1 MPALNIKS
9 THKPIKTYYAELKAY
24 AKIGAEHE
32 GAVRTAFQNL
42 LQHYCRQVNLILVC
56 EKTRVFPPDKGGQ
69 GGSGQTAPRRRIR
82 LDGEIVDAFDLP
94 HGHWEAK
101 DTHDNLP
108 TEARRKAEAG
118 YPFKNIII
126 QSPTRAL
133 LYQNGHL
140 RLDVDLTDPSNLIN
154 LLSTFFAYQ
163 EENIVDWYAAVEEF
177 KEKVPVLGRGIA
189 ERIETEMQ
197 DNPVFRQAFGNFHQQ
212 CRASIDPNLTEAEVE
227 EMLIQHLL
235 TERIFRT
242 VFDNPD
248 FTNRNII
255 AQEIEKVIHILTRRS
270 PSRSEFL
277 RPLDPFY
284 TAIEKTAATIT
295 DFSQKQAFLNTV
307 YEQFFQGFSVDVAD
321 THGIVYT
328 PQPIVDFMVKS
339 VEHVLNT
346 EFGRSLSDMGVHVID
361 PFVGTGNFIVRLMQ
375 EIQGR
380 RLPQK
385 YREELHCNEVML
397 LPYYIA
403 SLNIE
408 HAYFERT
415 GDYEPFPHI
424 CFVDTFDTFGLM
436 DASHQTGQFSYFTPE
451 NTLRVEEQREIP
463 MFVVIGNPPYNAGQK
478 NENDNNKNRQHVGVD
493 ARVRDTFAADSSA
506 QLKNK
511 LYDPYVKAFRWAMD
525 KLGDE
530 GVVAFVT
537 NNSFIDA
544 QMFDGMR
551 KHLSEEF
558 DTLYILDLGGNVRK
572 GQPGDANVFG
582 IQVGVS
588 INILVRSKREVGGV
602 SNPDLAF
609 QIRYND
615 ETADLSKTRTFAFLD
630 EHQHVGNVAWK
641 ELTPDKRHTWLTADL
656 HNDFDTFIPMG
667 SKEAKA
673 SGNDIENTLFKTYSL
688 GVSTNRDT
696 WVYNFN
702 RETLSENVQ
711 AMIEVY
717 NDQVFKWERRT
728 TQDTN
733 VDAFVRYDDSKI
745 KWSRDLKAKLKRGRL
760 AEFAQEKVQHAL
772 YRPFTKNCLF
782 FDRVLND
789 QARSIF
795 PTSKTEMVN
804 QVICVSMTP
813 EKPFTCLITDC
824 IPNLVVTGGFGS
836 PTQSFPFYTYD
847 EDGTNR
853 RENITDWA
861 LTEFQTHYGDDN
873 ITKWDIFHYT
883 YGLLH
888 HPGYREQYQENL
900 KRDLP
905 HIPTPLAPLDRGVAA
920 DFWEFAKAGARLAD
934 IHVNYESQP
943 EYDKLNPIETPGM
956 QVGLS
961 VDRMKFSTDKTQLKY
976 NDFLTLE
983 GIPMEV
989 FEYRLGNRSALEWV
1003 VDQYRVKID
1012 KRSGIVND
1020 PNRDEDEE
1028 YILRLIGQVITVSLE
1043 TVDIVNRLPAL

>member
-1 MPALNIKS
+1 MPILNIKP
-9 THKPIKTYYAELKAY
+9 THKPIKTYYTELKAY

-42 LQHYCRQVNLILVC
+42 LQHYCRQAGLILVC
-56 EKTRVFPPDKGGQ
+56 EKTRYTSEK
-69 GGSGQTAPRRRIR
+69 RRIR
-82 LDGEIVDAFDLP
+82 IDGEIVDAYDLP

-101 DTHDNLP
+101 DTHDDLP
-108 TEARRKAEAG
+108 TEARKKSEAG
-118 YPFKNIII
+118 YPFKNIIF
-126 QSPTRAL
+126 QSPTHAL

-140 RLDVDLTDPSNLIN
+140 RLDVDLTDPQNLIN

-177 KEKVPVLGRGIA
+177 KEKVPVLGRGVA
-189 ERIETEMQ
+189 KRIETEMQ
-197 DNPVFRQAFGNFHQQ
+197 DNLSFRQAFENFHQQ
-212 CRASIDPNLTEAEVE
+212 CKASIDPNLTEAQVE

-339 VEHVLNT
+339 VEHVLKT
-346 EFGRSLSDMGVHVID
+346 EFGRSLSDMGVHIID

-415 GDYEPFPHI
+415 GSYEPFPHI
-424 CFVDTFDTFGLM
+424 CFVDTFDTFQLM
-436 DASHQTGQFSYFTPE
+436 DAPHQTGQFSYFTPE

-463 MFVVIGNPPYNAGQK
+463 MFVVIGNPPYNAGQD
-478 NENDNNKNRQHVGVD
+478 NENDNNRNRPHAGVD
-493 ARVRDTFAADSSA
+493 ARVRVTYAADSNA
-506 QLKNK
+506 QSKNK
-511 LYDPYVKAFRWAMD
+511 LYDPYIKAFRWAMD

-530 GVVAFVT
+530 GIVAFVT
-537 NNSFIDA
+537 NNGFIDG

-551 KHLSEEF
+551 KHLSEDF

-572 GQPGDANVFG
+572 GHPGDSNVFG

-588 INILVRSKREVGGV
+588 INILVKSKVGGVSNPDEVGGV

-609 QIRYND
+609 QILYND
-615 ETADLSKTRTFAFLD
+615 ETENISKERTFAFL
-630 EHQHVGNVAWK
+630 EENQHVGNVVWQ
-641 ELTPDKRHTWLTADL
+641 ELIPDKRHTWLTEGL
-656 HNDFDTFIPMG
+656 HTDFDTFIPMG
-667 SKEAKA
+667 NKTAKA
-673 SGNDIENTLFKTYSL
+673 SAGDVEGTLFKTYSL
-688 GVSTNRDT
+688 GVSTNRDA

-702 RETLSENVQ
+702 RAALTENVQ
-711 AMIEVY
+711 RMIERY
-717 NDQVFKWERRT
+717 NAQTLEWVGTKSKSGANLDDF
-728 TQDTN
+728 
-733 VDAFVRYDDSKI
+733 VDLDPEKI
-745 KWSRDLKAKLKRGRL
+745 SWSEGLKRKLKGGQL
-760 AEFAQEKVQHAL
+760 AEFAESKLRHSL
-772 YRPFTKNCLF
+772 YRPFTKTNLF
-782 FDRVLND
+782 FDRAMNERVYVFP
-789 QARSIF
+789 SIF
-795 PTSKTEMVN
+795 PTPDTENENKT
-804 QVICVSMTP
+804 ICVAGIGNR
-813 EKPFTCLITDC
+813 K
-824 IPNLVVTGGFGS
+824 GFGCLVTNRICS
-836 PTQSFPFYTYD
+836 LDLAFEKNQCFPFYTYE

-861 LTEFQTHYGDDN
+861 LTEFRTHYRDDT
-873 ITKWDIFHYT
+873 ITKWDILHYT

-888 HPGYREQYQENL
+888 HPAYREKYQENL

-905 HIPTPLAPLDRGVAA
+905 HIPFAE
-920 DFWEFAKAGARLAD
+920 DFWRFANAGAQLAD
-934 IHVNYESQP
+934 LHVNYESQS

-956 QVGLS
+956 QVDMS
-961 VDRMKFSTDKTQLKY
+961 VERMKFSKDKTRLKY

-983 GIPMEV
+983 DIPAEV
-989 FEYRLGNRSALEWV
+989 FEYRLGNRSALEWL
-1003 VDQYRVKID
+1003 VDQYRVKVD
-1012 KRSGIVND
+1012 RRSGIENN
-1020 PNRDEDEE
+1020 PNRTEDPE

-1043 TVDIVNRLPAL
+1043 TVEIVNGLPALKS

>member
-1 MPALNIKS
+1 MPALNIKP
-9 THKPIKTYYAELKAY
+9 THKPIKNYYAELKEY

-42 LQHYCRQVNLILVC
+42 LQYYCRQANLILVC
-56 EKTRVFPPDKGGQ
+56 EKTRYTPQK
-69 GGSGQTAPRRRIR
+69 RRIQI
-82 LDGEIVDAFDLP
+82 DGEVVDAFDLP

-101 DTHDNLP
+101 DTHDDLP
-108 TEARRKAEAG
+108 TEARKKSEAG

-140 RLDVDLTDPSNLIN
+140 RSDVDLTDPNDLIN
-154 LLSTFFAYQ
+154 LLNTFFAYR

-177 KEKVPVLGRGIA
+177 KEKVPVLGRGVA
-189 ERIETEMQ
+189 KRIETEMQ
-197 DNPVFRQAFGNFHQQ
+197 DNPLFRQAFENFHQQ
-212 CRASIDPNLTEAEVE
+212 CRASIDPNLTEPQVE

-255 AQEIEKVIHILTRRS
+255 AQEIEKVIQILTRRS

-284 TAIEKTAATIT
+284 VAIEKTAATIT
-295 DFSQKQAFLNTV
+295 DFSQKQAFLNTI
-307 YEQFFQGFSVDVAD
+307 YEQFFQGFSVDIAD

-339 VEHVLNT
+339 VEHVLMT
-346 EFGRSLSDMGVHVID
+346 EFGRSLSDMGVHIID

-403 SLNIE
+403 NLNIE
-408 HAYFERT
+408 HAYFEKT
-415 GDYEPFPHI
+415 GNYEPFPHI

-436 DASHQTGQFSYFTPE
+436 DAAHQTGEFAYFTQE
-451 NTLRVEEQREIP
+451 NTLRVEEQKDTP
-463 MFVVIGNPPYNAGQK
+463 MFVVIGNPPYNASQD
-478 NENDNNKNRQHVGVD
+478 NENDNNRNRRHAGVD
-493 ARVRDTFAADSSA
+493 ARVRDTFATDSNA
-506 QLKNK
+506 QSKNK

-525 KLGDE
+525 KIGDE
-530 GVVAFVT
+530 GIVVFVT
-537 NNSFIDA
+537 NNGFIDR

-558 DTLYILDLGGNVRK
+558 DTLYILDLGGSTRK
-572 GQPGDANVFG
+572 GQSGDSNVFG

-588 INILVRSKREVGGV
+588 INILVKSKREGG
-602 SNPDLAF
+602 SSPARIL
-609 QIRYND
+609 YND
-615 ETADLSKTRTFAFLD
+615 ETADLSKTRTFAFL
-630 EHQHVGNVAWK
+630 EENQHVGNVVWR
-641 ELTPDKRHTWLTADL
+641 ELTPDKRHTWLTEGL
-656 HNDFDTFIPMG
+656 QVDFDTFIPIG
-667 SKEAKA
+667 SKSAKA
-673 SGNDIENTLFKTYSL
+673 VQGDVEGTLFKTYSL
-688 GVSTNRDT
+688 GVSTNRDA

-702 RETLSENVQ
+702 RTSLTENVQ
-711 AMIEVY
+711 RMIKCY
-717 NDQVFKWERRT
+717 NAQTLEWVGTKNKSGVNLDDF
-728 TQDTN
+728 
-733 VDAFVRYDDSKI
+733 VDSDPQKI
-745 KWSRDLKAKLKRGRL
+745 SWSENLKRKLRGGQL
-760 AEFAQEKVQHAL
+760 AEFAESKLRESL
-772 YRPFTKNCLF
+772 YRPFTKANLF
-782 FDRVLND
+782 FDRVLNE
-789 QARSIF
+789 RVYVFPSIF
-795 PTSKTEMVN
+795 PIPDAEKEN
-804 QVICVSMTP
+804 RVICVAGIGDR
-813 EKPFTCLITDC
+813 K
-824 IPNLVVTGGFGS
+824 GFGCLATS
-836 PTQSFPFYTYD
+836 SIPSLDLAFEKNQCFPFYTYD

-853 RENITDWA
+853 RENITDWT
-861 LTEFQTHYGDDN
+861 LTQFRTRYRDDI

-883 YGLLH
+883 YGILH
-888 HPGYREQYQENL
+888 HPDYRERYQENL

-905 HIPTPLAPLDRGVAA
+905 HIPFTE
-920 DFWEFAKAGARLAD
+920 DFWGFAKAGARLAD

-943 EYDKLNPIETPGM
+943 EYDKLNSIETPGM
-956 QVGLS
+956 QVDLS
-961 VDRMKFSTDKTQLKY
+961 VERMKFSKDKTRLKY
-976 NDFLTLE
+976 NDFLMLE
-983 GIPMEV
+983 GIPPEV
-989 FEYRLGNRSALEWV
+989 FAYRLGNRSALEWV

-1012 KRSGIVND
+1012 KRSGIAND
-1020 PNRDEDEE
+1020 PNRREDPE

-1043 TVDIVNRLPAL
+1043 TVDIVEGLPVL

>member
-1 MPALNIKS
+1 MPALNIKP
-9 THKPIKTYYAELKAY
+9 THKPIKNYYAELKEY
-24 AKIGAEHE
+24 AKVGAEHE

-42 LQHYCRQVNLILVC
+42 LQYYCRQADLILVC
-56 EKTRVFPPDKGGQ
+56 EKTRYTPQK
-69 GGSGQTAPRRRIR
+69 RRIQI
-82 LDGEIVDAFDLP
+82 DGEVVDAFDLP

-101 DTHDNLP
+101 DTHDDLP
-108 TEARRKAEAG
+108 TEARKKSEAG

-154 LLSTFFAYQ
+154 LLNTFFAYR

-177 KEKVPVLGRGIA
+177 KEKVPVLGRGVA
-189 ERIETEMQ
+189 KRIETEMQ
-197 DNPVFRQAFGNFHQQ
+197 DNPLFRQAFENFHQQ
-212 CRASIDPNLTEAEVE
+212 CRASIDPNLTEAQVE

-255 AQEIEKVIHILTRRS
+255 AQEIEKVIQILTRRS

-284 TAIEKTAATIT
+284 VAIEKTAATIT

-307 YEQFFQGFSVDVAD
+307 YEQFFQGFSVDIAD

-339 VEHVLNT
+339 VEHVLMT
-346 EFGRSLSDMGVHVID
+346 EFGRSLSDMGVHIVD

-408 HAYFERT
+408 HAYFEKT

-436 DASHQTGQFSYFTPE
+436 DAAHQTGEFVYFTQE
-451 NTLRVEEQREIP
+451 NTLRVEEQKDTP
-463 MFVVIGNPPYNAGQK
+463 MFVVIGNPPYNASQD
-478 NENDNNKNRQHVGVD
+478 NENDNNRNRRHVGVD
-493 ARVRDTFAADSSA
+493 ARVRDTFAADSNA
-506 QLKNK
+506 QSKNK

-525 KLGDE
+525 KIGDE
-530 GVVAFVT
+530 GIVVFVT
-537 NNSFIDA
+537 NNGFIDR

-558 DTLYILDLGGNVRK
+558 DTLYILDLGGSIRK
-572 GQPGDANVFG
+572 GQSGDSNVFG

-588 INILVRSKREVGGV
+588 INILVKSKREGG
-602 SNPDLAF
+602 SSTARIL
-609 QIRYND
+609 YND
-615 ETADLSKTRTFAFLD
+615 ETADLSKTRTFAFL
-630 EHQHVGNVAWK
+630 EENQHVGNVVWR
-641 ELTPDKRHTWLTADL
+641 ELTPDKRHTWLTEGL
-656 HNDFDTFIPMG
+656 QVDFDTFIPMG
-667 SKEAKA
+667 NKIAKA
-673 SGNDIENTLFKTYSL
+673 SEDDVEGTLFKTYSL
-688 GVSTNRDT
+688 GVSTNRDA

-702 RETLSENVQ
+702 RISLTENVQ
-711 AMIEVY
+711 RMIKSY
-717 NDQVFKWERRT
+717 NAQTLEWMGTKNKSGVNLDDF
-728 TQDTN
+728 
-733 VDAFVRYDDSKI
+733 VDSDPQKI
-745 KWSRDLKAKLKRGRL
+745 SWSEGLKRKLRSGQL
-760 AEFAQEKVQHAL
+760 AEFTESKLRHSV
-772 YRPFTKNCLF
+772 YRPFTKTNLF
-782 FDRVLND
+782 FDRVLNE
-789 QARSIF
+789 RVYVF
-795 PTSKTEMVN
+795 PYILPIPHTEKEN
-804 QVICVSMTP
+804 RIICVNMTP
-813 EKPFTCLITDC
+813 ERPFACLMSDC
-824 IPNLVVTGGFGS
+824 IPVNVMTGGFGS
-836 PTQSFPFYTYD
+836 PTQCFSFYTYD
-847 EDGTNR
+847 EDGSNR
-853 RENITDWA
+853 SENITDWTLA
-861 LTEFQTHYGDDN
+861 QFRTRYRDDT

-883 YGLLH
+883 YGILH
-888 HPGYREQYQENL
+888 HPDYRERYQENL

-905 HIPTPLAPLDRGVAA
+905 HIPFAEG
-920 DFWEFAKAGARLAD
+920 FWGFAKAGARLAYL
-934 IHVNYESQP
+934 HVNYESQP
-943 EYDKLNPIETPGM
+943 EYDKLDPIETPGM
-956 QVGLS
+956 QVDLS
-961 VDRMKFSTDKTQLKY
+961 VERMKYSKDKTRLKY

-983 GIPMEV
+983 GIPPEV
-989 FEYRLGNRSALEWV
+989 FAYRLGNRSALEWV
-1003 VDQYRVKID
+1003 VDQYRVKVD
-1012 KRSGIVND
+1012 KRSGIKNN
-1020 PNRDEDEE
+1020 PNREEDEE

-1043 TVDIVNRLPAL
+1043 TVDIVDGLPALNIHLLS

>member
-1 MPALNIKS
+1 MPTLNIKP
-9 THKPIKTYYAELKAY
+9 THKPIKNYYTELEEY
-24 AKIGAEHE
+24 AKVGAEHE

-42 LQHYCRQVNLILVC
+42 LQHYCRQADLILVC
-56 EKTRVFPPDKGGQ
+56 EKTRYTPQK
-69 GGSGQTAPRRRIR
+69 RRIQI
-82 LDGEIVDAFDLP
+82 DGEVVDAFDLP

-101 DTHDNLP
+101 DTHDDLP
-108 TEARRKAEAG
+108 TEARKKSEAG

-154 LLSTFFAYQ
+154 LLNTFFAYR

-177 KEKVPVLGRGIA
+177 KEKVPVLGRGVA
-189 ERIETEMQ
+189 KRIETEIH
-197 DNPVFRQAFGNFHQQ
+197 DNPLFRQAFESFHQQ
-212 CRASIDPNLTEAEVE
+212 CRASIDSNLTEPQVE

-255 AQEIEKVIHILTRRS
+255 AQEIEKVIQILTRRS

-284 TAIEKTAATIT
+284 VAIERTAATIT

-307 YEQFFQGFSVDVAD
+307 YEQFFQGFSVDIAD

-339 VEHVLNT
+339 VEHVLMA
-346 EFGRSLSDMGVHVID
+346 EFGRSLSDMGVHIVD

-408 HAYFERT
+408 HAYFEKT
-415 GDYEPFPHI
+415 GNYEPFPHI

-436 DASHQTGQFSYFTPE
+436 DAPHQTGEFTYFTPE
-451 NTLRVEEQREIP
+451 NTLRVEEQKDTP
-463 MFVVIGNPPYNAGQK
+463 MFVVIGNPPYNARQA
-478 NENDNNKNRQHVGVD
+478 NENDNNKNKPHAGVD
-493 ARVRDTFAADSSA
+493 ARVRDTFAADSNA
-506 QLKNK
+506 QSKNK
-511 LYDPYVKAFRWAMD
+511 LYDPYIKAFRWAMD
-525 KLGDE
+525 KIGDE
-530 GVVAFVT
+530 GIVVFVT
-537 NNSFIDA
+537 NNGFIDGH
-544 QMFDGMR
+544 MFDGMR

-572 GQPGDANVFG
+572 GQTGDSNVFG

-588 INILVRSKREVGGV
+588 INILMKSKREGG
-602 SNPDLAF
+602 SSPARIF
-609 QIRYND
+609 YNNK
-615 ETADLSKTRTFAFLD
+615 TADLSKTRTFAFL
-630 EHQHVGNVAWK
+630 EENQHVGNIVWR
-641 ELTPDKRHTWLTADL
+641 ELTPDKRHTWLTEGL
-656 HNDFDTFIPMG
+656 HVDFDTFIPMG
-667 SKEAKA
+667 NKIVKA
-673 SGNDIENTLFKTYSL
+673 SEDDVEGTLFKTYSL
-688 GVSTNRDT
+688 GISTNRDA

-702 RETLSENVQ
+702 RTSLIENIQRMIRCYNAQTLEWAGTKNKSGVNLDDFVDSDPQKISWSEN
-711 AMIEVY
+711 
-717 NDQVFKWERRT
+717 
-728 TQDTN
+728 
-733 VDAFVRYDDSKI
+733 
-745 KWSRDLKAKLKRGRL
+745 LKRKLRGGQL
-760 AEFAQEKVQHAL
+760 AEFAESKLRESL
-772 YRPFTKNCLF
+772 YRPFTKANLF
-782 FDRVLND
+782 FDRVLNE
-789 QARSIF
+789 RVYVFPSIF
-795 PTSKTEMVN
+795 PTPDTEN
-804 QVICVSMTP
+804 ENRVICVAGIGDR
-813 EKPFTCLITDC
+813 K
-824 IPNLVVTGGFGS
+824 GFGCLATS
-836 PTQSFPFYTYD
+836 NIPSLDLAFEKNQCFPFYIYN

-853 RENITDWA
+853 RENITDWT
-861 LTEFQTHYGDDN
+861 LTQFQTHYKDN
-873 ITKWDIFHYT
+873 TISKSDIFHYT
-883 YGLLH
+883 YGILH
-888 HPGYREQYQENL
+888 HPDYRERYQENL

-905 HIPTPLAPLDRGVAA
+905 HIPFAE
-920 DFWEFAKAGARLAD
+920 DFWGFAKAGARLAD
-934 IHVNYESQP
+934 LHVNYESQP

-956 QVGLS
+956 QVHLS
-961 VDRMKFSTDKTQLKY
+961 VDRMRFSKDKTRLKY

-983 GIPMEV
+983 GVPLEV
-989 FEYRLGNRSALEWV
+989 FAYRLGNRSALEWV

-1012 KRSGIVND
+1012 KRSGIAND
-1020 PNRDEDEE
+1020 PNRAEDPE

-1043 TVDIVNRLPAL
+1043 TVDIVEGLPVL

>member
-1 MPALNIKS
+1 MPTLNIKP
-9 THKPIKTYYAELKAY
+9 THKSIKNYYAELEEY
-24 AKIGAEHE
+24 AKIGAAHE
-32 GAVRTAFQNL
+32 GAVRIAFQNL
-42 LQHYCRQVNLILVC
+42 LQHYCRQVDLILVC
-56 EKTRVFPPDKGGQ
+56 EKTRYTK
-69 GGSGQTAPRRRIR
+69 TNRRIQ
-82 LDGEIVDAFDLP
+82 LDGEVVDPFGLP

-101 DTHDNLP
+101 DTQDDLSI
-108 TEARRKAEAG
+108 EAQRKSEAG

-126 QSPTRAL
+126 QSPNRAL
-133 LYQNGHL
+133 LYQNGYLHL
-140 RLDVDLTDPSNLIN
+140 DYDLTDSKNLIN
-154 LLSTFFAYQ
+154 LLNTFFAYQ

-177 KEKVPVLGRGIA
+177 RDKVPVLGRGVA
-189 ERIETEMQ
+189 KRIQTEIR
-197 DNPVFRQAFGNFHQQ
+197 DNPVFQQAFQDFHQQ
-212 CRASIDPNLTEAEVE
+212 CKASIDPNLTEAQVE

-242 VFDNPD
+242 IFDNPD

-255 AQEIEKVIHILTRRS
+255 AQEIEKVIQILTHRS

-277 RPLDPFY
+277 RPLNPFY
-284 TAIEKTAATIT
+284 VAIEKTAATIT
-295 DFSQKQAFLNTV
+295 DFSQKQDFLNTV
-307 YEQFFQGFSVDVAD
+307 YEQFFQGFSVKVAD

-339 VEHVLNT
+339 VEHILAT
-346 EFGRSLSDMGVHVID
+346 EFGRSLSDMGVHIID

-408 HAYFERT
+408 HAYFEKT
-415 GDYEPFPHI
+415 GNYEPFPHI

-436 DASHQTGQFSYFTPE
+436 DAPHQTGEFTYFTPE
-451 NTLRVEEQREIP
+451 NTLRVEEQQEIP

-478 NENDNNKNRQHVGVD
+478 NENDNNRNRRHAGVD
-493 ARVRDTFAADSSA
+493 ARVRNTFAADSNA

-537 NNSFIDA
+537 NNSFIDG

-551 KHLSEEF
+551 RHLSEEF
-558 DTLYILDLGGNVRK
+558 DTLYILDLGGNVHK
-572 GQPGDANVFG
+572 GQSGDANVFG

-588 INILVRSKREVGGV
+588 VNLLVKSKGNGGK
-602 SNPDLAF
+602 PAAHIF
-609 QIRYND
+609 YND
-615 ETADLSKTRTFAFLD
+615 ETAHLSKAHTFAFLD
-630 EHQHVGNVAWK
+630 ANQHVGNLEWQ

-656 HNDFDTFIPMG
+656 HMDFDTFIPMG
-667 SKEAKA
+667 SRSAK
-673 SGNDIENTLFKTYSL
+673 STRGDVEDTLFKIYSV
-688 GVSTNRDT
+688 GVLTARDA
-696 WVYNFN
+696 WAYNFN
-702 RETLSENVQ
+702 RGALAKNMQ
-711 AMIEVY
+711 AMMEFYNSEVS
-717 NDQVFKWERRT
+717 KWERRVER
-728 TQDTN
+728 TQN
-733 VDAFVRYDDSKI
+733 VDAFVSTDSRKI
-745 KWSRDLKAKLKRGRL
+745 KWTDRLKAELTKGRL
-760 AEFAQEKVQHAL
+760 ITLAPEQIRNSL
-772 YRPFTKNCLF
+772 YRPFTKSNLY
-782 FDRVLND
+782 FDKLMNQRTYVFP
-789 QARSIF
+789 SIF
-795 PTSKTEMVN
+795 PTPETELDN
-804 QVICVSMTP
+804 RVIWLKVGQEWPM
-813 EKPFTCLITDC
+813 FALITNQ
-824 IPNLVVTGGFGS
+824 IPDNLPQGGS
-836 PTQSFPFYTYD
+836 QCFPFYTYD

-861 LTEFQTHYGDDN
+861 LAEVQAHYEDDT

-888 HPGYREQYQENL
+888 HPDYRERYQENL

-905 HIPTPLAPLDRGVAA
+905 HIPFAEG
-920 DFWEFAKAGARLAD
+920 FWGFAKAGARLAD
-934 IHVNYESQP
+934 LHVNYESQP

-956 QVGLS
+956 QVDLS
-961 VDRMKFSTDKTQLKY
+961 VDRMKFSKDKTRLKY
-976 NDFLTLE
+976 NDFLMLE
-983 GIPMEV
+983 GIPAEV
-989 FEYRLGNRSALEWV
+989 FDYRLGNRSALEWV
-1003 VDQYRVKID
+1003 VDQYRVKVD

-1020 PNRDEDEE
+1020 PNRAEDSE

-1043 TVDIVNRLPAL
+1043 TVDVVNGLPAL

>member
-1 MPALNIKS
+1 MPTLNIKP
-9 THKPIKTYYAELKAY
+9 THKPIKNYYTELKAY

-42 LQHYCRQVNLILVC
+42 LQHYCRQLNLILVC
-56 EKTRVFPPDKGGQ
+56 EKTRYTRKK
-69 GGSGQTAPRRRIR
+69 SRIR
-82 LDGEIVDAFDLP
+82 IDGEIVDAFDLP

-101 DTHDNLP
+101 DTHDDLP
-108 TEARRKAEAG
+108 TEARKKSEAG

-133 LYQNGHL
+133 LYQNDHL

-154 LLSTFFAYQ
+154 LLNTFFAYR
-163 EENIVDWYAAVEEF
+163 EEDITDWYAAVEAF
-177 KEKVPVLGRGIA
+177 KEKVPVLGQGVA

-197 DNPVFRQAFGNFHQQ
+197 DNQSFRQAFENFHHQ
-212 CRASIDPNLTEAEVE
+212 CQASVDPNLTVAQVE

-339 VEHVLNT
+339 VEHVLQT
-346 EFGRSLSDMGVHVID
+346 EFGRSLSDMGVHIID

-415 GDYEPFPHI
+415 GSYEPFPHI

-436 DASHQTGQFSYFTPE
+436 DAPNQTGQFSYFTPE

-463 MFVVIGNPPYNAGQK
+463 MFVVIGNPPYNASQD
-478 NENDNNKNRQHVGVD
+478 NENDNNKNRQHIGVD
-493 ARVRDTFAADSSA
+493 ARVRDTFATDSSA

-525 KLGDE
+525 KIDDE
-530 GVVAFVT
+530 GIVAFVT

-572 GQPGDANVFG
+572 GQPGDSNVFG

-588 INILVRSKREVGGV
+588 INILVKSQHKVGGV

-609 QIRYND
+609 QILYND
-615 ETADLSKTRTFAFLD
+615 ETVDMNKSCTFAFL
-630 EHQHVGNVAWK
+630 EENQHIGNIAWQ
-641 ELTPDKRHTWLTADL
+641 ELTPDKRHTWLTEGL
-656 HNDFDTFIPMG
+656 HADFDTFIPIG
-667 SKEAKA
+667 NKKAKA
-673 SGNDIENTLFKTYSL
+673 IQGDVEDTLFKTYSV
-688 GVSTNRDT
+688 GVLTARDA
-696 WVYNFN
+696 WVYNAN
-702 RETLSENVQ
+702 QDALAENMQ
-711 AMIEVY
+711 TMIEFY
-717 NDQVFKWERRT
+717 NSEVSKWEQRVERT
-728 TQDTN
+728 QN
-733 VDAFVRYDDSKI
+733 VDAFVSTDSTKI
-745 KWSRDLKAKLKRGRL
+745 KWTDRLKTELTKGKLV
-760 AEFAQEKVQHAL
+760 AFATERIRESF
-772 YRPFTKNCLF
+772 YRPFTKSHLY
-782 FDRVLND
+782 FDKLMNQRTYVFP
-789 QARSIF
+789 SIF
-795 PTSKTEMVN
+795 PTPETELENRVIWLKVGQEWPMFALMVDK
-804 QVICVSMTP
+804 IP
-813 EKPFTCLITDC
+813 EALPQGASQC
-824 IPNLVVTGGFGS
+824 
-836 PTQSFPFYTYD
+836 FPFYTYD

-861 LTEFQTHYGDDN
+861 LSQFQTHYRDN
-873 ITKWDIFHYT
+873 TITKWDIFRYT

-888 HPGYREQYQENL
+888 HLDYRERYQENL

-905 HIPTPLAPLDRGVAA
+905 HIPFAE
-920 DFWEFAKAGARLAD
+920 DFWAFANAGARLAEL
-934 IHVNYESQP
+934 HVNYESQP
-943 EYDKLNPIETPGM
+943 EYAKLNPIETPGM
-956 QVGLS
+956 QVDMS
-961 VDRMKFSTDKTQLKY
+961 VERMRFSKDKTRLKY
-976 NDFLTLE
+976 NEFLMLE
-983 GIPMEV
+983 NIPSEV
-989 FEYRLGNRSALEWV
+989 FNYRLGNRSALEWV
-1003 VDQYRVKID
+1003 VDQYRIKVD
-1012 KRSGIVND
+1012 KRSGIVNN
-1020 PNRDEDEE
+1020 PNRAEDPE

-1043 TVDIVNRLPAL
+1043 TVGIVSGLPALK

>member
-1 MPALNIKS
+1 MPTLNIRP
-9 THKPIKTYYAELKAY
+9 THKPIKNYYAELEAY
-24 AKIGAEHE
+24 TKIGAEHE
-32 GAVRTAFQNL
+32 GAVRTAFQTL
-42 LQHYCRQVNLILVC
+42 LQHYCRQADLILVC
-56 EKTRVFPPDKGGQ
+56 EKTRWTK
-69 GGSGQTAPRRRIR
+69 TNRRIQ
-82 LDGEIVDAFDLP
+82 LDGEVVDAFDLP

-101 DTHDNLP
+101 DTQDDLP
-108 TEARRKAEAG
+108 TEARRKPEAG

-126 QSPTRAL
+126 QSPNRAL

-140 RLDVDLTDPSNLIN
+140 RLDCDLTDPKNLIN
-154 LLSTFFAYQ
+154 LLDTFFRYQ

-177 KEKVPVLGRGIA
+177 REKVPVLGRGVA
-189 ERIETEMQ
+189 KRVETEMQ
-197 DNPVFRQAFGNFHQQ
+197 NNPLFRQAFANFHQQ
-212 CRASIDPNLTEAEVE
+212 CRAAIDPNLTEAQVE

-255 AQEIEKVIHILTRRS
+255 AQEIEKVIHVLTQRS

-277 RPLDPFY
+277 RPLNPFY
-284 TAIEKTAATIT
+284 IAIEKTAATIT
-295 DFSQKQAFLNTV
+295 DFSQKQSFLNTV
-307 YEQFFQGFSVDVAD
+307 YEQFFQGFSVKVAD

-339 VEHVLNT
+339 VEHVLKT
-346 EFGRSLSDMGVHVID
+346 EFGRSLSDMGVHIID

-380 RLPQK
+380 WLPQK

-415 GDYEPFPHI
+415 GSYEPFPHI
-424 CFVDTFDTFGLM
+424 CFVDTFDTVDLM
-436 DASHQTGQFSYFTPE
+436 DAPHQTGQFSFFTPE
-451 NTLRVEEQREIP
+451 NTLRVEEQRETP
-463 MFVVIGNPPYNAGQK
+463 MFIVIGNPPYNARQD
-478 NENDNNKNRQHVGVD
+478 NENDNNRNRGHVAVD
-493 ARVRDTFAADSSA
+493 TRVRNTFAADSKA
-506 QLKNK
+506 QSKNK

-530 GVVAFVT
+530 GIVAFVT

-551 KHLSEEF
+551 KYLSEEF

-588 INILVRSKREVGGV
+588 INILVKSSKHSPRAVTAEGV
-602 SNPDLAF
+602 SRML
-609 QIRYND
+609 YND
-615 ETADLSKTRTFAFLD
+615 ETAALNKARTFAFLD
-630 EHQHVGNVAWK
+630 GNQHIGNIEWQ
-641 ELTPDKRHTWLTADL
+641 ELTPDKRHTWLTTDL
-656 HNDFDTFIPMG
+656 QTDFDTFIPMG
-667 SKEAKA
+667 SKIAKA
-673 SGNDIENTLFKTYSL
+673 SKGQAEGTLFKTYSL
-688 GVSTNRDT
+688 GVSTNRDA

-702 RETLSENVQ
+702 TVSLTENIQRMIKFFNAQTLEWIGTKSKSGMNLDDFVDSDPQKISWSEG
-711 AMIEVY
+711 
-717 NDQVFKWERRT
+717 
-728 TQDTN
+728 
-733 VDAFVRYDDSKI
+733 
-745 KWSRDLKAKLKRGRL
+745 LKRKLKSGRL
-760 AEFAQEKVQHAL
+760 TEFAESKLRQSL
-772 YRPFTKNCLF
+772 YRPFTKTNLF
-782 FDRVLND
+782 FDRMVNE
-789 QARSIF
+789 RVYVFPSIF
-795 PTSKTEMVN
+795 PTLEAESENRILCVN
-804 QVICVSMTP
+804 MTP
-813 EKPFTCLITDC
+813 ERPFACLMSDC
-824 IPNLVVTGGFGS
+824 IPVNVMAGGFGS
-836 PTQSFPFYTYD
+836 PTQCFPFYTYD

-861 LTEFQTHYGDDN
+861 LTQFQTRYKNDT
-873 ITKWDIFHYT
+873 ITKWDIFYYT

-888 HPGYREQYQENL
+888 HPDYRERYQENL

-905 HIPTPLAPLDRGVAA
+905 HIPFVE
-920 DFWEFAKAGARLAD
+920 DFWAYAKAGARLAD
-934 IHVNYESQP
+934 LHVNYESQS
-943 EYDKLNPIETPGM
+943 EYDKLEMIETPGM
-956 QVGLS
+956 QVNLR
-961 VDRMKFSTDKTQLKY
+961 VERMKFSKDKTQLTY

-983 GIPMEV
+983 SIPPKV

-1003 VDQYRVKID
+1003 VDQYRVKVD
-1012 KRSGIVND
+1012 KRSGIKND
-1020 PNRDEDEE
+1020 PNRAEDAE

-1043 TVDIVNRLPAL
+1043 TVDIVNKLPLLKS

>member
-1 MPALNIKS
+1 MPTRSIKP
-9 THKPIKTYYAELKAY
+9 THKPIRNYYTELSEY
-24 AKIGAEHE
+24 AKVGAKHE

-42 LQHYCRQVNLILVC
+42 LQHYCRHANLILVC
-56 EKTRVFPPDKGGQ
+56 EKTRY
-69 GGSGQTAPRRRIR
+69 TETNRRIQ
-82 LDGEIVDAFDLP
+82 LDGEVVDAFDLP

-101 DTHDNLP
+101 DTHDDLP
-108 TEARRKAEAG
+108 TEARKKSDAG

-154 LLSTFFAYQ
+154 LLNTFFAYR

-177 KEKVPVLGRGIA
+177 REKVPVLGRGVADLIKS
-189 ERIETEMQ
+189 EMQ
-197 DNPVFRQAFGNFHQQ
+197 ENMRFRTAFESFHQQ
-212 CRASIDPNLTEAEVE
+212 CKASIDPNLAEAQVE

-235 TERIFRT
+235 TERIFAT
-242 VFDNPD
+242 IFDNRD
-248 FTNRNII
+248 FTRRNII
-255 AQEIEKVIHILTRRS
+255 ARDIENVIDVLTERTLN
-270 PSRSEFL
+270 RSEFL

-284 TAIEKTAATIT
+284 VAIEKTAATIT

-307 YEQFFQGFSVDVAD
+307 YEQFFQGFSVDIAD

-339 VEHVLNT
+339 VEYVLET
-346 EFGRSLSDMGVHVID
+346 EFGRSLSDVGVHIID

-436 DASHQTGQFSYFTPE
+436 DAPHQTGEFSYFTPE
-451 NTLRVEEQREIP
+451 NTLRVEEQRETP
-463 MFVVIGNPPYNAGQK
+463 MFVVIGNPPYNARQA
-478 NENDNNKNRQHVGVD
+478 NENDNNKNKPHAGVD
-493 ARVRDTFAADSSA
+493 GRVRATYAAASNA

-511 LYDPYVKAFRWAMD
+511 LYDPYVKAIRWATD
-525 KLGDE
+525 KLADE
-530 GVVAFVT
+530 GIVAFVT

-558 DTLYILDLGGNVRK
+558 DTLYILDLGGNIRK
-572 GQPGDANVFG
+572 GQPGDSNVFG

-588 INILVRSKREVGGV
+588 INILVKSKVGGI
-602 SNPDLAF
+602 SNPDEAGGICNPDLSF
-609 QIRYND
+609 QIHYND
-615 ETADLSKTRTFAFLD
+615 ETANVSKERTFAFL
-630 EHQHVGNVAWK
+630 EEKQHIGNVTWQ
-641 ELTPDKRHTWLTADL
+641 ELIPDKRHTWLTAGL
-656 HNDFDTFIPMG
+656 HTDFDTFIPMG
-667 SKEAKA
+667 SKATKA
-673 SGNDIENTLFKTYSL
+673 SKGDVAGTLFKTYSL
-688 GVSTNRDT
+688 GISTNRDA

-702 RETLSENVQ
+702 REALTENVQ
-711 AMIEVY
+711 RLIKSY
-717 NDQVFKWERRT
+717 NVQTLEWVGTKNKSGVNLDDF
-728 TQDTN
+728 
-733 VDAFVRYDDSKI
+733 VDSDPQKI
-745 KWSRDLKAKLKRGRL
+745 SWSEGLKRKLRGGQF
-760 AEFAQEKVQHAL
+760 AEFAESKLRESL
-772 YRPFTKNCLF
+772 YRPFTKTNLF
-782 FDRVLND
+782 FDRVLNE
-789 QARSIF
+789 RVSIF
-795 PTSKTEMVN
+795 PSIFPISDAEKEN
-804 QVICVSMTP
+804 RIICVNMTP
-813 EKPFTCLITDC
+813 ERPFACLMSNC
-824 IPNLVVTGGFGS
+824 VPVNVMTGGFGS
-836 PTQSFPFYTYD
+836 PTQCFPFYTYD

-861 LTEFQTHYGDDN
+861 LSEFQTHYEDDT

-888 HPGYREQYQENL
+888 HPEYRERYQENL

-905 HIPTPLAPLDRGVAA
+905 HIPPPFIRPQA
-920 DFWEFAKAGARLAD
+920 
-934 IHVNYESQP
+934 
-943 EYDKLNPIETPGM
+943 
-956 QVGLS
+956 VG
-961 VDRMKFSTDKTQLKY
+961 RMIGGLQRIS
-976 NDFLTLE
+976 
-983 GIPMEV
+983 
-989 FEYRLGNRSALEWV
+989 GNL
-1003 VDQYRVKID
+1003 
-1012 KRSGIVND
+1012 
-1020 PNRDEDEE
+1020 
-1028 YILRLIGQVITVSLE
+1028 
-1043 TVDIVNRLPAL
+1043 

>member
-1 MPALNIKS
+1 MPALNIKP
-9 THKPIKTYYAELKAY
+9 THKPIKSYYTELEEY
-24 AKIGAEHE
+24 EKIGAEHE

-42 LQHYCRQVNLILVC
+42 LQHYCRQADLILVC
-56 EKTRVFPPDKGGQ
+56 EKTRYTPQK
-69 GGSGQTAPRRRIR
+69 RRIQI
-82 LDGEIVDAFDLP
+82 DGEVVDAFDLP

-101 DTHDNLP
+101 DTHDDLP
-108 TEARRKAEAG
+108 TEARKKSEAG

-140 RLDVDLTDPSNLIN
+140 RLDVDLTDPNDLIN
-154 LLSTFFAYQ
+154 LLNTFFAYR

-177 KEKVPVLGRGIA
+177 KEKVPVLGRGVA
-189 ERIETEMQ
+189 KRIETEMQ
-197 DNPVFRQAFGNFHQQ
+197 DNPLFRQAFENFHQQ
-212 CRASIDPNLTEAEVE
+212 CRASVDPNLTEAQVE

-255 AQEIEKVIHILTRRS
+255 AQEIEKVIQILTRRS

-284 TAIEKTAATIT
+284 VAIEKTAATIT

-307 YEQFFQGFSVDVAD
+307 YEQFFQGFSVDIAD

-339 VEHVLNT
+339 VEHVLVT
-346 EFGRSLSDMGVHVID
+346 EFGRSLSDMGVHIID

-403 SLNIE
+403 NLNIE
-408 HAYFERT
+408 HAYFEKT

-436 DASHQTGQFSYFTPE
+436 DAAHQTGEFVYFTQE
-451 NTLRVEEQREIP
+451 NTLRVEEQKEIP
-463 MFVVIGNPPYNAGQK
+463 MFIIIGNPPYNARQA
-478 NENDNNKNRQHVGVD
+478 NENDNNKNKPHAGVD
-493 ARVRDTFAADSSA
+493 ARVRATYAAASSA

-511 LYDPYVKAFRWAMD
+511 LYDPYVKAIRWATD

-530 GVVAFVT
+530 GIVVFVT

-551 KHLSEEF
+551 QHLIDEF
-558 DTLYILDLGGNVRK
+558 DMLYILDLGGNIRK
-572 GQPGDANVFG
+572 GQPGDSNVFG

-588 INILVRSKREVGGV
+588 INVLIKSKQNQGLPARI
-602 SNPDLAF
+602 F
-609 QIRYND
+609 YND
-615 ETADLSKTRTFAFLD
+615 ETADLRKERTFAFL
-630 EHQHVGNVAWK
+630 EEKQHVGNLDWQEIK
-641 ELTPDKRHTWLTADL
+641 PDKRHTWLTEGFDM
-656 HNDFDTFIPMG
+656 DFDTFVPMG
-667 SKEAKA
+667 NKVAKA
-673 SGNDIENTLFKTYSL
+673 SEGDGEGTLFKTYSL
-688 GVSTNRDT
+688 GVVTNRDA
-696 WVYNFN
+696 WAYNFN
-702 RETLSENVQ
+702 LNILTKNMRAMMET
-711 AMIEVY
+711 Y
-717 NDQVFKWERRT
+717 NGQVSKWEQRSDRNINVNDFIEID
-728 TQDTN
+728 DT
-733 VDAFVRYDDSKI
+733 
-745 KWSRDLKAKLKRGRL
+745 KLKWTRSLKSNLKQGKL
-760 AEFAQEKVQHAL
+760 AEFSAENVRRSL
-772 YRPFTKNCLF
+772 SRPFTKSHLY
-782 FDRVLND
+782 FDRMMNECVYVFP
-789 QARSIF
+789 SIF
-795 PTSKTEMVN
+795 PTPETEKEN
-804 QVICVSMTP
+804 RVICVPSLGSRADFWCCATSV
-813 EKPFTCLITDC
+813 
-824 IPNLVVTGGFGS
+824 IPNLMITS
-836 PTQSFPFYTYD
+836 MDPNQCFPFYTYD

-853 RENITDWA
+853 RENITDWT
-861 LTEFQTHYGDDN
+861 LTQFQTHYQDDT

-883 YGLLH
+883 YGILH
-888 HPGYREQYQENL
+888 HPDYRERYQENL

-905 HIPTPLAPLDRGVAA
+905 HIPFAE
-920 DFWEFAKAGARLAD
+920 DFWGFAKAGARLAD

-943 EYDKLNPIETPGM
+943 EYDKLDPIETPGM
-956 QVGLS
+956 QVDLS
-961 VDRMKFSTDKTQLKY
+961 VERMKFSKDKTRLKY
-976 NDFLTLE
+976 NEFLTLE
-983 GIPMEV
+983 SIPIEV
-989 FEYRLGNRSALEWV
+989 FDYRLGNRSALEWV

-1012 KRSGIVND
+1012 KRSGIKND
-1020 PNRDEDEE
+1020 PNRAEDPE

>member
-1 MPALNIKS
+1 MPPLNIKP
-9 THKPIKTYYAELKAY
+9 THKPIKNYYTELEAY
-24 AKIGAEHE
+24 AKIGVEHE
-32 GAVRTAFQNL
+32 GAVRTAFQTL
-42 LQHYCRQVNLILVC
+42 LQHYCRQGGLILVC
-56 EKTRVFPPDKGGQ
+56 EKTRYTQ
-69 GGSGQTAPRRRIR
+69 ENRRIQ
-82 LDGEIVDAFDLP
+82 LDGEVVDAFDLP
-94 HGHWEAK
+94 HGHYEAK
-101 DTHDNLP
+101 DTQDDLL
-108 TEARRKAEAG
+108 TEARRKSEAG

-140 RLDVDLTDPSNLIN
+140 RLDVDLTDPKNLIE
-154 LLSTFFAYQ
+154 LLNTFFAYQ

-177 KEKVPVLGRGIA
+177 REKVPVLGRGVA
-189 ERIETEMQ
+189 QRVETEMQ
-197 DNPVFRQAFGNFHQQ
+197 DNQLFRQAFTNFHDQ
-212 CRASIDPNLTEAEVE
+212 CRAAIDPNLTEAQVE

-255 AQEIEKVIHILTRRS
+255 AQEIEKVIQILTQRS

-277 RPLDPFY
+277 RPLNPFY

-295 DFSQKQAFLNTV
+295 DFSQKQSFLNTV
-307 YEQFFQGFSVDVAD
+307 YEQFFQGFSVKVAD

-339 VEHVLNT
+339 VEHVLKT
-346 EFGRSLSDMGVHVID
+346 EFGRSLSDMGVHIVD

-424 CFVDTFDTFGLM
+424 CFVDTFDTVDLM
-436 DASHQTGQFSYFTPE
+436 DAPHQTGQFSFFTPE
-451 NTLRVEEQREIP
+451 NTLRVEEQRETP
-463 MFVVIGNPPYNAGQK
+463 MFVVIGNPPYNASQN
-478 NENDNNKNRQHVGVD
+478 NENDNNKNRRHVAVD
-493 ARVRDTFAADSSA
+493 TRVRNTFAADSSA

-525 KLGDE
+525 KLSDE
-530 GVVAFVT
+530 GIVAFVT

-551 KHLSEEF
+551 RHLSDEF

-572 GQPGDANVFG
+572 GQPGDSNVFG

-588 INILVRSKREVGGV
+588 INIFVKSKRKVGEV

-609 QIRYND
+609 HICYND
-615 ETADLSKTRTFAFLD
+615 ETTDVSKTRTFAFLD
-630 EHQHVGNVAWK
+630 EKQHVGNVRWQ
-641 ELTPDKRHTWLTADL
+641 ELAPDKRHTWLTTDL
-656 HNDFDTFIPMG
+656 HNDFDAFIPIG
-667 SKEAKA
+667 SKIAK
-673 SGNDIENTLFKTYSL
+673 STRGDVKDTIFKTYSV
-688 GVSTNRDT
+688 GVLTARDA
-696 WVYNFN
+696 WAYNFN
-702 RETLSENVQ
+702 RDALADNMQ
-711 AMIEVY
+711 AMIEFY
-717 NDQVFKWERRT
+717 NSEASKWERRVER
-728 TQDTN
+728 TQN
-733 VDAFVRYDDSKI
+733 VDVFVSTDGTKI
-745 KWSRDLKAKLKRGRL
+745 KWTDRLKAELTKGRL
-760 AEFAQEKVQHAL
+760 VEFDSEKIRNSL
-772 YRPFTKNCLF
+772 YRPFTKSNLY
-782 FDRVLND
+782 FDKLMNQRTYVFP
-789 QARSIF
+789 SIF
-795 PTSKTEMVN
+795 PTSETELDNRVIWLKVGQEWPMFALMVD
-804 QVICVSMTP
+804 Q
-813 EKPFTCLITDC
+813 
-824 IPNLVVTGGFGS
+824 IPDNLPQGGS
-836 PTQSFPFYTYD
+836 QCFPFYIYD

-853 RENITDWA
+853 RENITDWV
-861 LTEFQTHYGDDN
+861 LTQFQKHYADDT

-888 HPGYREQYQENL
+888 HPDYRERYQENL

-905 HIPTPLAPLDRGVAA
+905 HIPFAE
-920 DFWEFAKAGARLAD
+920 DFWAFTKAGARLANL
-934 IHVNYESQP
+934 HVNYESQP
-943 EYDKLNPIETPGM
+943 EYNKLNPIETPGM
-956 QVGLS
+956 QVNLR
-961 VDRMKFSTDKTQLKY
+961 VERMKFFKDKTQLKY
-976 NDFLTLE
+976 NDFLMLE
-983 GIPMEV
+983 GIPPEV

-1003 VDQYRVKID
+1003 VDQYRVKVD
-1012 KRSGIVND
+1012 KRSGIKND
-1020 PNRDEDEE
+1020 PNREEDPE

-1043 TVDIVNRLPAL
+1043 TVAIVGALPTLK

>member
-1 MPALNIKS
+1 MPTLNIKP
-9 THKPIKTYYAELKAY
+9 THKPIKNYYAELEAY
-24 AKIGAEHE
+24 TKIGAEHE
-32 GAVRTAFQNL
+32 GTVRIAFQNL
-42 LQHYCRQVNLILVC
+42 LQHYCRQVDLILVC
-56 EKTRVFPPDKGGQ
+56 EKTRQAK
-69 GGSGQTAPRRRIR
+69 TNKRIR
-82 LDGEIVDAFDLP
+82 LDGEVVDAFGLP

-101 DTHDNLP
+101 DTQDDLP
-108 TEARRKAEAG
+108 TEAQRKSEAG

-126 QSPTRAL
+126 QSPNRAL

-140 RLDVDLTDPSNLIN
+140 RLDCDLTDPKNLIN
-154 LLSTFFAYQ
+154 LFDTFFGYQ
-163 EENIVDWYAAVEEF
+163 EENVVDWYAAVEEF
-177 KEKVPVLGRGIA
+177 REKVPVLGRGVAKRIQT
-189 ERIETEMQ
+189 ERR
-197 DNPVFRQAFGNFHQQ
+197 DNPAFLQAFQSFHQQ
-212 CRASIDPNLTEAEVE
+212 CKASIDPNLTEAQVE

-277 RPLDPFY
+277 RPLNPFY
-284 TAIEKTAATIT
+284 VAIEKTASAIT
-295 DFSQKQAFLNTV
+295 DFSQKQDFLNTV
-307 YEQFFQGFSVDVAD
+307 YEQFFQGFSVKVAD

-339 VEHVLNT
+339 VEHVLKT
-346 EFGRSLSDMGVHVID
+346 EFGRSLSGIGVHIID

-403 SLNIE
+403 NLNIE
-408 HAYFERT
+408 HAYFEKT

-424 CFVDTFDTFGLM
+424 CFVDTFDTVDLM
-436 DASHQTGQFSYFTPE
+436 DAPHQTGEFSYFTPE
-451 NTLRVEEQREIP
+451 NTLRVEEQRETP
-463 MFVVIGNPPYNAGQK
+463 MFVVIGNPPYNASQD
-478 NENDNNKNRQHVGVD
+478 NENDNNRNRPHTAVD
-493 ARVRDTFAADSSA
+493 SRVRNTFAAASSA

-525 KLGDE
+525 KLGEE
-530 GVVAFVT
+530 GIVAFVT

-551 KHLSEEF
+551 RHLAEEF

-572 GQPGDANVFG
+572 GQPGDSNVFG

-588 INILVRSKREVGGV
+588 INIFVKSKHKVGGV
-602 SNPDLAF
+602 SNPDFAF
-609 QIRYND
+609 RICYND
-615 ETADLSKTRTFAFLD
+615 EMAAVSKSRTFAFL
-630 EHQHVGNVAWK
+630 EENQHVGNVTWQ
-641 ELTPDKRHTWLTADL
+641 ELKPDKRHTWLTADL
-656 HNDFDTFIPMG
+656 HNDFDSFIPMG
-667 SKEAKA
+667 SKAAKA
-673 SGNDIENTLFKTYSL
+673 SKGNAEGTLFKTYSL
-688 GVSTNRDT
+688 GVVTNRDA

-702 RETLSENVQ
+702 SDVLTENLTQ
-711 AMIEVY
+711 MMEHY
-717 NDQVFKWERRT
+717 NGQVFQWKQRHNREIT
-728 TQDTN
+728 VNDFIDT
-733 VDAFVRYDDSKI
+733 DDTKI
-745 KWSRDLKAKLKRGRL
+745 KWTRSLKSNLKTGKL
-760 AEFAQEKVQHAL
+760 AEFSAANVRTSL
-772 YRPFTKNCLF
+772 YRPFTKSHLY
-782 FDRVLND
+782 FDRMMNECVYVFP
-789 QARSIF
+789 SIF
-795 PTSKTEMVN
+795 PTPETEKEN
-804 QVICVSMTP
+804 RVICVPSLGSRNNFWCYLTS
-813 EKPFTCLITDC
+813 FV
-824 IPNLVVTGGFGS
+824 PNLLVTS
-836 PTQSFPFYTYD
+836 MDPNQCFPFYTYD

-861 LTEFQTHYGDDN
+861 LAQFRAHYEDDT

-888 HPGYREQYQENL
+888 HPDYRERYQENL

-905 HIPTPLAPLDRGVAA
+905 HIPFAE
-920 DFWEFAKAGARLAD
+920 DFWTYAKAGTRLANLH
-934 IHVNYESQP
+934 INYESQP
-943 EYDKLNPIETPGM
+943 EYDKLNPIETLGM
-956 QVGLS
+956 QVDLH
-961 VDRMKFSTDKTQLKY
+961 VERMKFSKDKTQLTY

-983 GIPMEV
+983 GIPLEV

-1003 VDQYRVKID
+1003 VDQYRVKAD
-1012 KRSGIVND
+1012 KRSGIKND
-1020 PNRDEDEE
+1020 PNREEDAE

-1043 TVDIVNRLPAL
+1043 TVDIVNGLPVL